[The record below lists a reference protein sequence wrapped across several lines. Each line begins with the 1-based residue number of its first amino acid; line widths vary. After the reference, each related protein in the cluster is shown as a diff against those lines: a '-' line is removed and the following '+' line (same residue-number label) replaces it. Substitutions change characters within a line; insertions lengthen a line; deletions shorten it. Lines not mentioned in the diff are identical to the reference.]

1 MAPSTQHTVAQFGP
15 FATIRGVMT
24 VADPH
29 VDPRVARTRVAVLTA
44 AREVLVDDGWEG
56 VTVARVAERSGYA
69 RTTLYRHWP
78 QRLDLLR
85 DLIRAEASVA
95 HSTPSGDLRADL
107 VAELEA
113 FRSAMTTAGLG
124 RAMVAIGQHARED
137 PEVAELNRALRIE
150 GARVLDGI
158 IGDAIEARLLRRD
171 AGDGDGAAV
180 AMLVGPVLFR
190 YLFEPDGLTSAFVDD
205 VVDRFIDAFTT
216 GAGVRR

>member
-1 MAPSTQHTVAQFGP
+1 
-15 FATIRGVMT
+15 MT

-29 VDPRVARTRVAVLTA
+29 VDPRVARTRAAVLTA
-44 AREVLVDDGWEG
+44 AREVLVDEGWEG
-56 VTVARVAERSGYA
+56 VTVTRVAECSGYA

-137 PEVAELNRALRIE
+137 PEVAELNRALRTE

-158 IGDAIEARLLRRD
+158 IGDAVEAGLLRRD
-171 AGDGDGAAV
+171 DGNGAAV
-180 AMLVGPVLFR
+180 AVLVGPVLFR
-190 YLFEPDGLTSAFVDD
+190 YLFEPDGLSSAFVDD

-216 GAGVRR
+216 GAGGRR

>member
-113 FRSAMTTAGLG
+113 FRSAMTGLG
-124 RAMVAIGQHARED
+124 TWSRHHEAGTGRRAADRCSGVVCTTAAATGPTAAAR
-137 PEVAELNRALRIE
+137 A
-150 GARVLDGI
+150 
-158 IGDAIEARLLRRD
+158 
-171 AGDGDGAAV
+171 
-180 AMLVGPVLFR
+180 
-190 YLFEPDGLTSAFVDD
+190 
-205 VVDRFIDAFTT
+205 
-216 GAGVRR
+216 

>member
-1 MAPSTQHTVAQFGP
+1 
-15 FATIRGVMT
+15 MT
-24 VADPH
+24 VVDPH
-29 VDPRVARTRVAVLTA
+29 VDPRVTRTRAAVLA
-44 AREVLVDDGWEG
+44 SAREVLVDEGWEG

-85 DLIRAEASVA
+85 DLIRAEAAVA

-113 FRSAMTTAGLG
+113 FRFAMTTAGLG

-137 PEVAELNRALRIE
+137 PEVAELNRALRLE
-150 GARVLDGI
+150 GARVLDDI
-158 IGDAIEARLLRRD
+158 IGDAVEAGLLRRD
-171 AGDGDGAAV
+171 ASGGAAV

-190 YLFEPDGLTSAFVDD
+190 YLFEPDGLSSDFVGD
-205 VVDRFIDAFTT
+205 VVAGFLDAFTT
-216 GAGVRR
+216 GAEGRR

>member
-1 MAPSTQHTVAQFGP
+1 M
-15 FATIRGVMT
+15 
-24 VADPH
+24 
-29 VDPRVARTRVAVLTA
+29 AVLTA
-44 AREVLVDDGWEG
+44 AREVLVDEGWEG

-107 VAELEA
+107 AAELEA

-137 PEVAELNRALRIE
+137 AEVAELNRALRIE
-150 GARVLDGI
+150 GARVLDDI
-158 IGDAIEARLLRRD
+158 IGDAVNAGLLRRD
-171 AGDGDGAAV
+171 AGDGAAV

-216 GAGVRR
+216 GVGGRR